1 MCGPSGGRTVAAM
14 PTFVLN
20 HHHAPQE
27 CRSAFAAWH
36 GFDSPLRRSLA
47 AASCIRGEHRI
58 FWTVE
63 ADGEDE
69 ALTLLPPFVAERTD
83 VSEVAEVQIP

>member
-1 MCGPSGGRTVAAM
+1 M

-20 HHHAPQE
+20 HRHTPQE

-36 GFDSPLRRSLA
+36 GFESPLRRSLA
-47 AASCIRGEHRI
+47 SASCIRGDHRI
-58 FWTVE
+58 FWTVDAE
-63 ADGEDE
+63 TERH
-69 ALTLLPPFVAERTD
+69 ALAFLPPFVAERTD

>member
-1 MCGPSGGRTVAAM
+1 M

-20 HHHAPQE
+20 HRHSPGE

-36 GFDSPLRRSLA
+36 GFESPLRRSLA
-47 AASCIRGEHRI
+47 PASCIRGEHRI

-63 ADGEDE
+63 AGDAGE
-69 ALTLLPPFVAERTD
+69 ALGLLPPFLAERTD
-83 VSEVAEVQIP
+83 VSEVSEVLIP

>member
-1 MCGPSGGRTVAAM
+1 M
-14 PTFVLN
+14 PTFVLS
-20 HHHAPQE
+20 HRHRPDE

-47 AASCIRGEHRI
+47 SASCIRGEHRI

-63 ADGEDE
+63 ARDVGA
-69 ALTLLPPFVAERTD
+69 ALALLPPFLAERTD

>member
-1 MCGPSGGRTVAAM
+1 V

-20 HHHAPQE
+20 HRHTPQE

-36 GFDSPLRRSLA
+36 GFESPLRRSLA
-47 AASCIRGEHRI
+47 AASCIRGDHRI

-63 ADGEDE
+63 AESEGD
-69 ALTLLPPFVAERTD
+69 ALAFLPPFVAERTAA
-83 VSEVAEVQIP
+83 SEVAEVQIP